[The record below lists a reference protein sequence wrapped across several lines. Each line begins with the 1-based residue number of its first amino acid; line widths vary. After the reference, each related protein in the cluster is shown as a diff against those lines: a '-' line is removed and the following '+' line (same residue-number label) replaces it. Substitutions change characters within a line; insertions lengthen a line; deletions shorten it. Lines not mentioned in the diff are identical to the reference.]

1 MTSLVVLALGGAE
14 PAPAQVRENATA
26 RACLAI
32 ESVSIFRPRG
42 EVYVEIASTCT
53 EADFARE
60 DPILAYL
67 EVLLS
72 DLPPESQDIR
82 IYSDSPQRRQTVVF
96 RELTLEKDQ
105 QVLVRLIRFGEI
117 LGLRTLKVP

>member
-1 MTSLVVLALGGAE
+1 MVALALGQAE
-14 PAPAQVRENATA
+14 PAPAQPREDATA
-26 RACLAI
+26 RACVAI
-32 ESVSIFRPRG
+32 DSISVFRPRG
-42 EVYVEIASTCT
+42 EVYVVISSTCS

-60 DPILAYL
+60 DPVLAYL

-82 IYSDSPQRRQTVVF
+82 VYGDSPQRRQTIVF
-96 RELTLEKDQ
+96 RELALKKNQ
-105 QVLVRLIRFGEI
+105 QVLVRLVRFGEI